1 MDRDSS
7 VRHASPLHA
16 VAVKKGQV
24 EQDRG
29 LVEAIS
35 RAYSQPKPIAYDYP
49 AWSAWRKESLAG
61 VGQAFAETRALMG
74 DDYSRRGMTA

>member
-1 MDRDSS
+1 LVDM
-7 VRHASPLHA
+7 ASEPCARNEQRTERRL
-16 VAVKKGQV
+16 Q
-24 EQDRG
+24 QDRG

-61 VGQAFAETRALMG
+61 VGQEFAETRALMG

>member
-1 MDRDSS
+1 M
-7 VRHASPLHA
+7 ASEPCARNEQRTERRL
-16 VAVKKGQV
+16 Q
-24 EQDRG
+24 QDRG

-61 VGQAFAETRALMG
+61 VGQEFAETRALMG